1 MLFLAIYLILSMYFA
16 SLLKYLGIMIRLL
29 LVLAPGLAISS
40 GIGLSS
46 VMSNLVKTLK
56 NK

>member
-16 SLLKYLGIMIRLL
+16 SWLKYLGIMIRLL

>member
-1 MLFLAIYLILSMYFA
+1 MYFA

>member
-1 MLFLAIYLILSMYFA
+1 
-16 SLLKYLGIMIRLL
+16 MIRLL